1 MSKASMSNSLTSLF
15 LSRRRF
21 VALCALASGSAALV
35 LNPGQGFAQSA
46 APANWPTQS
55 VKLVVPAPAGST
67 TDALA
72 RMLAEQLGK
81 KWKTTTIV
89 ENIAGAGMNIG
100 ARTVA
105 RATPDGYVLFVS
117 PPSPLSFNHLL
128 YKDLGYD
135 PAQFTPITLLATIP
149 NALVVRKTLPVNDLK
164 DLIAFAKANPGKLSY
179 GSGGVG
185 TTPHLSAVQLETR
198 AGVKLVHVPYRGTA
212 PAMTDLVAGHIDVF
226 FDTLSATVPLARGG
240 EVKMIAIADSKRT
253 PAYPDAPTLEESG
266 LPGFKSVTW
275 FGLAAPPGT
284 PSALAARIHR
294 DVAEVLESS
303 QAQDFMRRTSLVA
316 GGQSPEEAAKFFAS
330 EAKLWGELIR
340 EAKLEPQ

>member
-1 MSKASMSNSLTSLF
+1 MSSSDISRSF
-15 LSRRRF
+15 LSRRQL
-21 VALCALASGSAALV
+21 VAFFALASASATATLA
-35 LNPGQGFAQSA
+35 PAQAFAQSE
-46 APANWPTQS
+46 APANWPNQS
-55 VKLVVPAPAGST
+55 VRLIVPAPAGST

-81 KWKTTTIV
+81 KWKNPTVV

-105 RATPDGYVLFVS
+105 RAAPDGHTLFVS

-164 DLIAFAKANPGKLSY
+164 ELIAYAKANPGKLSY

-185 TTPHLSAVQLETR
+185 TTPHLSAVQLESR
-198 AGVKLVHVPYRGTA
+198 ADLKLLHVPYRGTA

-240 EVKMIAIADSKRT
+240 EVKMIAVADSKRT
-253 PAYPDAPTLEESG
+253 PAYPDAPTLDEAG

-284 PSALAARIHR
+284 PVALAARIHR
-294 DVAEVLESS
+294 DVAEVLQSA
-303 QAQDFMRRTSLVA
+303 QAEDFMRRTSLVA
-316 GGQSPEEAAKFFAS
+316 GGQSPQEAAKFFAA
-330 EAKLWGELIR
+330 EATLWGELIK

>member
-1 MSKASMSNSLTSLF
+1 MSKSAR
-15 LSRRRF
+15 SRRQF
-21 VALCALASGSAALV
+21 IAFCALASASAAAIFAPV
-35 LNPGQGFAQSA
+35 QGFAQSA
-46 APANWPTQS
+46 NWPNQT

-81 KWKTTTIV
+81 KWKNTTVV

-105 RATPDGYVLFVS
+105 RATPDGHTLFVS

-149 NALVVRKTLPVNDLK
+149 NALIVRKTLPVNNLK
-164 DLIAFAKANPGKLSY
+164 ELIAYAKANPGKLSY

-198 AGVKLVHVPYRGTA
+198 AGVQLVHVPYRGTA

-240 EVKMIAIADSKRT
+240 EVKMIAIADLKRT
-253 PAYPDAPTLEESG
+253 PAYPEAPTLDESG
-266 LPGFKSVTW
+266 LPGFRSVTW
-275 FGLAAPPGT
+275 FGLAAPPAT
-284 PSALAARIHR
+284 PAALAARIQR
-294 DVAEVLESS
+294 DVAEVLQSD
-303 QAQDFMRRTSLVA
+303 QAGDFMRRTSLVA
-316 GGQSPEEAAKFFAS
+316 GGQSPQEAAKFLAS
-330 EAKLWGELIR
+330 EATLWGELIR

>member
-1 MSKASMSNSLTSLF
+1 
-15 LSRRRF
+15 
-21 VALCALASGSAALV
+21 
-35 LNPGQGFAQSA
+35 
-46 APANWPTQS
+46 
-55 VKLVVPAPAGST
+55 
-67 TDALA
+67 
-72 RMLAEQLGK
+72 
-81 KWKTTTIV
+81 
-89 ENIAGAGMNIG
+89 
-100 ARTVA
+100 
-105 RATPDGYVLFVS
+105 
-117 PPSPLSFNHLL
+117 
-128 YKDLGYD
+128 
-135 PAQFTPITLLATIP
+135 
-149 NALVVRKTLPVNDLK
+149 
-164 DLIAFAKANPGKLSY
+164 
-179 GSGGVG
+179 
-185 TTPHLSAVQLETR
+185 
-198 AGVKLVHVPYRGTA
+198 VKLVHVPYRGTA

-294 DVAEVLESS
+294 DV
-303 QAQDFMRRTSLVA
+303 SLVA